1 MQRAVRSSADVYAYE
16 QAEMRTCLKYGT
28 KPVSI
33 ALSLVIIFQ
42 FRTTPVE
49 AQNLPT
55 ELNIVVVQGE
65 GAINKVR
72 QRVTQEP
79 IIQVEDESHKPISGA
94 AVVFTLPTEGATGE
108 FGNGSK
114 TLTVLTDG
122 RGQAAA
128 QGLRVNQFPG
138 KLPIHINVSYRGLT
152 ARTNIT
158 QFDEG
163 PPVAAKA
170 GGHGGLIAI
179 LAIVGAGAAGGAFF
193 ALRKNTNTSGPAS
206 VNSPP
211 AAIGIAPG
219 TGTITG
225 PH

>member
-1 MQRAVRSSADVYAYE
+1 
-16 QAEMRTCLKYGT
+16 MRTYETYGM
-28 KPVSI
+28 KSLSIGLSFVIVFQLLVAPVR
-33 ALSLVIIFQ
+33 AQ
-42 FRTTPVE
+42 TPPV
-49 AQNLPT
+49 QDQTPPPT
-55 ELNIVVVQGE
+55 ELNIVVIQGE
-65 GAINKVR
+65 GGVNKVR

-114 TLTVLTDG
+114 TLTVVTDS

-158 QFDEG
+158 QIDEG
-163 PPVAAKA
+163 PPVAAKS
-170 GGHGGLIAI
+170 GGHGHGGLIAI
-179 LAIVGAGAAGGAFF
+179 LAIVGAGAAGGAYF
-193 ALRKNTNTSGPAS
+193 ALRKNTNTPGSGT
-206 VNSPP
+206 VNPP
-211 AAIGIAPG
+211 PVSAIGITPG
-219 TGTITG
+219 TGTIIG

>member
-1 MQRAVRSSADVYAYE
+1 
-16 QAEMRTCLKYGT
+16 MRTCLKYGM

-33 ALSLVIIFQ
+33 TLSLIIIFQ
-42 FRTTPVE
+42 FRATPVE
-49 AQNLPT
+49 AQTTLPT

-65 GAINKVR
+65 GALNKVR

-79 IIQVEDESHKPISGA
+79 IIQVEDENHKPISGA
-94 AVVFTLPTEGATGE
+94 AVVFTLPTEGATGD

-114 TLTVLTDG
+114 TLTVLTDS

-163 PPVAAKA
+163 PPVAAKGG
-170 GGHGGLIAI
+170 GGHGALIAI
-179 LAIVGAGAAGGAFF
+179 LVIVGAGAAGGAFF
-193 ALRKNTNTSGPAS
+193 ALRKNTNNSGSATI
-206 VNSPP
+206 NPP
-211 AAIGIAPG
+211 PVSIGVTPG

>member
-1 MQRAVRSSADVYAYE
+1 
-16 QAEMRTCLKYGT
+16 MRTCLKYGM

-33 ALSLVIIFQ
+33 GLSLVIVFQ
-42 FRTTPVE
+42 FHATPVE

-72 QRVTQEP
+72 QHVTQEP
-79 IIQVEDESHKPISGA
+79 IVQIEDENHNPLSGA

-114 TLTVLTDG
+114 TLTVLTDS
-122 RGQAAA
+122 RGQATAK
-128 QGLRVNQFPG
+128 GLRVNQFPG

-163 PPVAAKA
+163 PPVATNG
-170 GGHGGLIAI
+170 GGHGKLIAI

-193 ALRKNTNTSGPAS
+193 ALRKNTNNTGSSS
-206 VNSPP
+206 VNPPP
-211 AAIGIAPG
+211 AAIGITPG
-219 TGTITG
+219 TGTIIG